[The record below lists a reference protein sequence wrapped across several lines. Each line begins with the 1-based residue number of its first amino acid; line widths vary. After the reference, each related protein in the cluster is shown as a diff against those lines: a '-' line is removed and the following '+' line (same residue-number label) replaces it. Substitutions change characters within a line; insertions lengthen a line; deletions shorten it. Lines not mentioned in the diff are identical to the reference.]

1 MTVRVRFAPSPTG
14 FLHVGGSR
22 TALYNWLFARHSGGV
37 FVLRSD
43 DTDTARN
50 EPEYQA
56 DILESLTWLGLDW
69 DEGIEVGGPH
79 GTYRQSDRGTRYRQ
93 VAESLVGSGAA
104 YYDGATAE
112 QLEAI
117 RVAAEAAGTTPVYD
131 GRHRL
136 SDAAARTRIAAG
148 DPPPVRLAVPRPGIS
163 RFDDVVRGTIEFD
176 NTNVDDF
183 VMLRSDGSPT
193 YHLASTVDD
202 VDYGI
207 THVIR
212 GEDIL
217 PSTPKHL
224 LIATVMGAPA
234 PHYAHLSLLNGPD
247 GKKLSKRHGDTALR
261 AYREAGFLPAAM
273 RNFLA
278 ILGWSPGEDEE
289 IVSLETMIAR
299 FDLAAVSRNPAVF
312 DVAKLEWMNGHYLR
326 SMSPEEFAA
335 EALPRVTAAAGRPLT
350 ADESAALRALAPL
363 VQERAKRLTDI
374 APQVR
379 FVLSGELEWDAA
391 SWDKVMA
398 APDAVK
404 ALTEATSALQDLT
417 DWSTPSIEAA
427 LRAVLESTG
436 LSAAKGLQPVR
447 VAVTGSAVSPPL
459 FESLAAL
466 GRERTLQRL
475 AAAGEKL
482 RAKS

>member
-14 FLHVGGSR
+14 YLHVGGGR
-22 TALYNWLFARHSGGV
+22 TALYNWLFARHHGGV

-50 EPEYQA
+50 EAQYQV

-79 GTYRQSDRGTRYRQ
+79 GTYRQSDRVERYRQ
-93 VAESLVGSGAA
+93 VAQEMVSSGAA

-117 RVAAEAAGTTPVYD
+117 RLEAESAGTTPVYD

-136 SDAAARTRIAAG
+136 SDAAARARIAAG
-148 DPPPVRLAVPRPGIS
+148 DPPPVRLGFPRPGHTV
-163 RFDDVVRGTIEFD
+163 FEDVVRGTIEFD
-176 NTNVDDF
+176 HANVDDF
-183 VMLRSDGSPT
+183 VVLRSDGTPI

-202 VDYGI
+202 VEYGI

-224 LIATVMGAPA
+224 LITKAMGAPA
-234 PHYAHLSLLNGPD
+234 PAYAHLSLLNGPD

-261 AYREAGFLPAAM
+261 AYRDAGYLPAAL

-278 ILGWSPGEDEE
+278 ILGWSPGEDQE

-299 FDLAAVSRNPAVF
+299 FDLGAVSRNPAVF
-312 DVAKLEWMNGHYLR
+312 DVAKLEWMNGQYLR
-326 SMSPEEFAA
+326 AMSSEDFDGEMM
-335 EALPRVTAAAGRPLT
+335 PRIAAAVGRQLT
-350 ADESAALRALAPL
+350 EPEQAAVAAIAPL
-363 VQERAKRLTDI
+363 VQERAKRLTEI
-374 APQVR
+374 APQVQ
-379 FVLSGELEWDAA
+379 FLLEGDLEVDQG
-391 SWDKVMA
+391 SWDKVMGG
-398 APDAVK
+398 PDASR
-404 ALTEATSALQDLT
+404 ALAEAQAVLEAVTE
-417 DWSTPSIEAA
+417 WSTGEIEAA
-427 LRAVLESTG
+427 LRGMLAATG
-436 LSAAKGLQPVR
+436 LSAAKGLQPLR
-447 VAVTGSAVSPPL
+447 VAATGSSVSPPL

-466 GRERTLQRL
+466 GRKRTLERI
-475 AAAGEKL
+475 AAGRHRL
-482 RAKS
+482 GSG

>member
-1 MTVRVRFAPSPTG
+1 MSVRVRFAPSPTG
-14 FLHVGGSR
+14 HLHVGGAR
-22 TALYNWLFARHSGGV
+22 TALYNWLFARHHGGQ

-50 EPEYQA
+50 EAQYQA
-56 DILESLTWLGLDW
+56 DILEGLTWLGLEW

-79 GTYRQSDRGTRYRQ
+79 GTYRQSDRVERYRQ
-93 VAESLVGSGAA
+93 VAHEMVASGAA
-104 YYDGATAE
+104 YYDGATPE

-117 RVAAEAAGTTPVYD
+117 RLEAESAGATPVYD

-148 DPPPVRLAVPRPGIS
+148 DPPPVRLGFPRPGS
-163 RFDDVVRGTIEFD
+163 TVFEDVVRGTIEFD
-176 NTNVDDF
+176 HANVDDF
-183 VMLRSDGSPT
+183 VVLRSDGSPI

-224 LIATVMGAPA
+224 LITAAMGAPT
-234 PHYAHLSLLNGPD
+234 PRYAHLSLLNGPD

-261 AYREAGFLPAAM
+261 AYRDSGFLPEAL

-278 ILGWSPGEDEE
+278 ILGWSPGDDEE
-289 IVSLETMIAR
+289 IVSLATMIER
-299 FDLAAVSRNPAVF
+299 FELDAVSRNPAVF
-312 DVAKLEWMNGHYLR
+312 DVAKLEWMNGQYLR
-326 SMSPEEFAA
+326 AMSPGDFST
-335 EALPRVTAAAGRPLT
+335 EAVTRTAADAGRQLT
-350 ADESAALRALAPL
+350 DGERSAVTALAPL
-363 VQERAKRLTDI
+363 VQERVKRLTDI

-379 FVLSGELEWDAA
+379 FLLEGDFEIDQESWEKVMRGADAA
-391 SWDKVMA
+391 R
-398 APDAVK
+398 
-404 ALTEATSALQDLT
+404 ALTAAAAVLEGVS
-417 DWSTPSIEAA
+417 DWSTTSIEAG
-427 LRAVLESTG
+427 LREMLSATG

-447 VAVTGSAVSPPL
+447 VAVSGSAVSPPL
-459 FESLAAL
+459 FESLATL
-466 GRERTLQRL
+466 GRDRTLERIGAALRRL
-475 AAAGEKL
+475 GT
-482 RAKS
+482 R

>member
-14 FLHVGGSR
+14 FLHVGGGR
-22 TALYNWLFARHSGGV
+22 TALYNWLFARHNGGV
-37 FVLRSD
+37 FLLRLD

-50 EPEYQA
+50 TPEFQL

-93 VAESLVGSGAA
+93 VAEALVGSGAA
-104 YYDGATAE
+104 YYDGATAD
-112 QLEAI
+112 QLEVI

-163 RFDDVVRGTIEFD
+163 RFDDVVRGEIEFD
-176 NTNVDDF
+176 NINVDDF

-224 LIATVMGAPA
+224 LIAAAMGAPA

-289 IVSLETMIAR
+289 IVPLETMIAR

-326 SMSPEEFAA
+326 AMSPEEFAA
-335 EALPRVTAAAGRPLT
+335 EALPRVTAAAGRQLT
-350 ADESAALRALAPL
+350 AEEHGALEAIAPL
-363 VQERAKRLTDI
+363 VQERAKRLTEV

-379 FVLSGELEWDAA
+379 FLLGGELEMDPG
-391 SWDKVMA
+391 SWDKVMSG
-398 APDAVK
+398 PDAPR
-404 ALTEATSALQDLT
+404 ALVEASQALESVVE
-417 DWSTPSIEAA
+417 WSTAKIEAA
-427 LRAVLESTG
+427 LRSVLATTG

-466 GRERTLQRL
+466 GRERTLERL
-475 AAAGEKL
+475 AAA
-482 RAKS
+482 RARIADSG